1 MLFAR
6 ETRPPQTREREMFG
20 KSKRKHENMPLAGP
34 AAMHSAEPTLTDPT
48 SSISRGVTVVGNIF
62 GEGTVQVFG
71 RVEGE
76 VRVSTV
82 LIKEG
87 AQVEGDVVAEDLTIA
102 GLVKGTIH
110 AKRVKLDSTA
120 IVEGDIFHRSLW
132 IDPNARFEGW
142 SKREDNAGDRVQ
154 HALGINAI
162 DGVQR
167 ALDVVAALG
176 GGSGLA
182 GPSST
187 APPAEP
193 EGGTGENSPSPIPS
207 PTVVPGDTEPD
218 SARAIPEHNVR
229 NGRRTRK

>member
-1 MLFAR
+1 
-6 ETRPPQTREREMFG
+6 MFG

-34 AAMHSAEPTLTDPT
+34 AAIHSAELTDLTEPT
-48 SSISRGVTVVGNIF
+48 SSISRGVTVVGHIF

-87 AQVEGDVVAEDLTIA
+87 AQVEGDVVAEDLSIA

-132 IDPNARFEGW
+132 IEPNARFEGW

-176 GGSGLA
+176 GGSGLTDS
-182 GPSST
+182 SST
-187 APPAEP
+187 AAERR
-193 EGGTGENSPSPIPS
+193 GGTGEISSSPIAS
-207 PTVVPGDTEPD
+207 PAVVPSDSEPD
-218 SARAIPEHNVR
+218 SARAIPEHSVR
-229 NGRRTRK
+229 TGPRTRK